1 MRVLVIF
8 VLCFALC
15 GAVRADEQAKGWL
28 GATVEDLA
36 AKDAAKLGME
46 SPHGVIV
53 TRRAAGT
60 PAEKAGLETGDVI
73 LSLDRMLVENKAG
86 FEADLAATAPGTE
99 IKLIV
104 RRGAREKLLTVA
116 LAAEPRSA
124 LAAASKPILQ
134 LDTGGHTAVIRDLA
148 FTPDGKFIV
157 SAGDDKVIRVWDWRK
172 GVTVRTIRGQS
183 GLGDEGKIYTMGCR
197 TAL

>member
-1 MRVLVIF
+1 
-8 VLCFALC
+8 
-15 GAVRADEQAKGWL
+15 
-28 GATVEDLA
+28 
-36 AKDAAKLGME
+36 ME

-53 TRRAAGT
+53 TRRAAGA

-116 LAAEPRSA
+116 LAAEPKSA
-124 LAAASKPILQ
+124 LAAAAKPILQ
-134 LDTGGHTAVIRDLA
+134 LDTGGHTAVIR
-148 FTPDGKFIV
+148 G
-157 SAGDDKVIRVWDWRK
+157 
-172 GVTVRTIRGQS
+172 
-183 GLGDEGKIYTMGCR
+183 
-197 TAL
+197 